1 MTAGGKS
8 ALWKIA
14 VVVMLAVALLTALV
28 IFVGSKT
35 MTERGQWTRTG
46 RTILVAGNVARIE
59 TSLDPYMVSL
69 NRNPELNRYSVR
81 LALGDTFVPLASS
94 LPSSDLNFGVE
105 LIGDDNQQVWF
116 FVKEIG
122 AWDYRNHKLITAI
135 DLRAANPELPLYG
148 RHDNSNNPLISKAA
162 RTTLD
167 PPKDL
172 WFGERRLYAF
182 SDRLVVTSPD
192 FAQTFSVDPRTL
204 AAKREAGQ

>member
-1 MTAGGKS
+1 MTAGGRS
-8 ALWKIA
+8 SPWKIA
-14 VVVMLAVALLTALV
+14 VVTMLAIALLTALF
-28 IFVGSKT
+28 ILVGSKM

-46 RTILVAGNVARIE
+46 RTILVAGSVARIE

-81 LALGDTFVPLASS
+81 LALGNTFIPLASS
-94 LPSSDLNFGVE
+94 LRSSDLNFGVE

-122 AWDYRNHKLITAI
+122 AWDYRNHKLIAAI

-162 RTTLD
+162 RTKLD

-172 WFGERRLYAF
+172 WSGERRLYAF
-182 SDRLVVTSPD
+182 RNRLVVTSPD
-192 FAQTFSVDPRTL
+192 FEQTFSVDPRTL
-204 AAKREAGQ
+204 HAERAAEK